1 MDANG
6 PTITAGIRLK
16 QLRKRLGLTLRKVE
30 MLSRR
35 LAKEKQNQ
43 DFFISRGWLNNVENG
58 SYTPGIFKLYS
69 LGAIYRT
76 HWSNIFGFF
85 GLHLGDFGRD
95 QAMFAPPKTQLA
107 TDLSET
113 EETIVVPLRSPEALH
128 LERTNLFSKLVE
140 IWGEVPIRLIQ
151 HLDLQNG
158 TYGFVGIGDKCMS
171 PLIRPGSIVQIDQ
184 NLRKISKV
192 KWDNE
197 YDRPIYFLE
206 LRGEYLCSW
215 CEMSGGYLSAIP
227 HPNSKCE
234 VRRFAYPREAEIVGQ
249 VVGATMRFVEVG

>member
-1 MDANG
+1 MGANE
-6 PTITAGIRLK
+6 PAITAGTRLK
-16 QLRKRLGLTLRKVE
+16 RLRKRLGLTLRKVE

-85 GLHLGDFGRD
+85 GLHLSDFGRD

-107 TDLSET
+107 ADPFETD
-113 EETIVVPLRSPEALH
+113 ETIVVPLRSPEALH

-151 HLDLQNG
+151 HLDLRNG
-158 TYGFVGIGDKCMS
+158 TYGFVGIGDTCMS
-171 PLIRPGSIVQIDQ
+171 PVIRAGSIVQIDQ
-184 NLRKISKV
+184 NLRKISKG

-249 VVGATMRFVEVG
+249 VVGVTMRFVEAR

>member
-6 PTITAGIRLK
+6 STITAGIRLK
-16 QLRKRLGLTLRKVE
+16 QLRKHLGLTLRKVE

-85 GLHLGDFGRD
+85 GLHLSDFGRD
-95 QAMFAPPKTQLA
+95 QAMFAPSKTQLA
-107 TDLSET
+107 ADLPETD
-113 EETIVVPLRSPEALH
+113 ETIVVPLRSPEALH

-151 HLDLQNG
+151 HLDLRNG
-158 TYGFVGIGDKCMS
+158 TYGFVGIGDKRMS

-184 NLRKISKV
+184 NLRKISKG
-192 KWDNE
+192 KWENE

-249 VVGATMRFVEVG
+249 VVGVTMRLVEAG

>member
-1 MDANG
+1 MDAGG
-6 PTITAGIRLK
+6 PTDTAGIRLK
-16 QLRKRLGLTLRKVE
+16 RLRERLGLTLREVE
-30 MLSRR
+30 GLSRR
-35 LAKEKQNQ
+35 LAKEKENQ

-85 GLHLGDFGRD
+85 GLHLSDFGRD

-107 TDLSET
+107 ADLPETDD
-113 EETIVVPLRSPEALH
+113 TIVVPLRSPEALH
-128 LERTNLFSKLVE
+128 LDRTNLLSKLVE

-151 HLDLQNG
+151 HLDLRNG
-158 TYGFVGIGDKCMS
+158 TYGFVGIGDKRMS
-171 PLIRPGSIVQIDQ
+171 PIIRPGSIVQIDQ

-192 KWDNE
+192 KWLSE

-206 LRGEYLCSW
+206 LRGEFLCSW

-249 VVGATMRFVEVG
+249 IVGVTMRLVEAG

>member
-1 MDANG
+1 VTIENEAVVVFVPVGIVAMNFDDFGNEAPAGAAFEVHDDVHGISNVRFNG
-6 PTITAGIRLK
+6 
-16 QLRKRLGLTLRKVE
+16 V
-30 MLSRR
+30 
-35 LAKEKQNQ
+35 
-43 DFFISRGWLNNVENG
+43 
-58 SYTPGIFKLYS
+58 
-69 LGAIYRT
+69 GAIYRT

-85 GLHLGDFGRD
+85 GLHLSDFGRD
-95 QAMFAPPKTQLA
+95 QAMFAPSKTQLA
-107 TDLSET
+107 TDLPET
-113 EETIVVPLRSPEALH
+113 DETIVVPLRSPEALH

-151 HLDLQNG
+151 HLDLRNG
-158 TYGFVGIGDKCMS
+158 TYGFVGIGDKRMS
-171 PLIRPGSIVQIDQ
+171 PIIRPGSIVQIDQ
-184 NLRKISKV
+184 DLRKISKG

-206 LRGEYLCSW
+206 LRGEFLCSW

-249 VVGATMRFVEVG
+249 VVGVTMRLVEAG

>member
-6 PTITAGIRLK
+6 PPITAGIRLK
-16 QLRKRLGLTLRKVE
+16 QLREHLGLTLRKVE

-85 GLHLGDFGRD
+85 GLHLSDFGRD

-107 TDLSET
+107 TDLPET
-113 EETIVVPLRSPEALH
+113 DDTVVVPLRSREALH
-128 LERTNLFSKLVE
+128 LDRTNLLSKLVE

-158 TYGFVGIGDKCMS
+158 TYGFVGIGDKRMS
-171 PLIRPGSIVQIDQ
+171 PIIRPGSIVQIDQ
-184 NLRKISKV
+184 NQRKIISV
-192 KWDNE
+192 KWD
-197 YDRPIYFLE
+197 I
-206 LRGEYLCSW
+206 
-215 CEMSGGYLSAIP
+215 SGFHSCHRWP
-227 HPNSKCE
+227 S
-234 VRRFAYPREAEIVGQ
+234 VD
-249 VVGATMRFVEVG
+249 

>member
-6 PTITAGIRLK
+6 STITAGIRLK

-85 GLHLGDFGRD
+85 GLHLSDFGRD
-95 QAMFAPPKTQLA
+95 QAMFAPSKTQLA
-107 TDLSET
+107 ADLPETD
-113 EETIVVPLRSPEALH
+113 ETIVVPLRSPEALH

-151 HLDLQNG
+151 HLDLRNG
-158 TYGFVGIGDKCMS
+158 TYGFVGIGDKRMS

-184 NLRKISKV
+184 NLRKISKG
-192 KWDNE
+192 KWENE

-249 VVGATMRFVEVG
+249 VVGVTMRLVEAG

>member
-1 MDANG
+1 MA
-6 PTITAGIRLK
+6 
-16 QLRKRLGLTLRKVE
+16 
-30 MLSRR
+30 
-35 LAKEKQNQ
+35 
-43 DFFISRGWLNNVENG
+43 VENEAVVVFV
-58 SYTPGIFKLYS
+58 PVGIVAVDFDDFGNEAPTRAAFEVHDHIYGITDVGFDCF
-69 LGAIYRT
+69 GAIYRT

-85 GLHLGDFGRD
+85 GLHLSDFGRD

-107 TDLSET
+107 TDLPET
-113 EETIVVPLRSPEALH
+113 DDTVVVPLRSREALH
-128 LERTNLFSKLVE
+128 LDRTNLLSKLVE

-158 TYGFVGIGDKCMS
+158 TYGFVGIGDKRMS
-171 PLIRPGSIVQIDQ
+171 PIIRPGSIVQIDQ
-184 NLRKISKV
+184 NQRKIISV

-215 CEMSGGYLSAIP
+215 CEMSGGYLSAVP

-234 VRRFAYPREAEIVGQ
+234 VRRFSYPREAEIVGR
-249 VVGATMRFVEVG
+249 VVGVTMRLAEAG